1 MNDSAEA
8 AAAVTA
14 ANDVWFCELVAS
26 LRELGLGDT
35 LIDYPSLMD
44 LTTFGPEHTSGDH
57 PCYGLHED
65 EKGTEV
71 EISAGDVLP
80 LGFPGYTKEEAA
92 TAAEFRKSAYIKL
105 PAPAERVAC
114 WIYGQTGDVEFA
126 VKGEPGVTVKQWVD
140 AIAGLAGRAL
150 LTSAPALP
158 WQRQRARMPGHLI
171 DLALKGMGCA
181 ASATSAHAVMDHL
194 RSLGTDMARA
204 HGLSIDDDGKLRYRH
219 EEGNRRELTLKMVS
233 NALAYRAKKL
243 AQALGKAG

>member
-1 MNDSAEA
+1 MNDSVEV

-14 ANDVWFCELVAS
+14 ANDVWFCELMAS
-26 LRELGLGDT
+26 LRERGLGDT
-35 LIDYPSLMD
+35 LIDYPSFMD

-57 PCYGLHED
+57 PWYRLHED
-65 EKGTEV
+65 EKGIEV

-114 WIYGQTGDVEFA
+114 WIYDQTGDVEFA
-126 VKGEPGVTVKQWVD
+126 VKGEPDVTVKQWVD
-140 AIAGLAGRAL
+140 AIAGLVDGAL

-158 WQRQRARMPGHLI
+158 WQSQRVRMPGHLI
-171 DLALKGMGCA
+171 DLALKGMKCA
-181 ASATSAHAVMDHL
+181 ASATRAQAVMDHL
-194 RSLGTDMARA
+194 RSWDVDMAKA
-204 HGLSIDDDGKLRYRH
+204 HGLSIGDDGKLWYRH
-219 EEGNRRELTLKMVS
+219 EEGNRKELKLKNVS

-243 AQALGKAG
+243 AKALGKAG